1 MIDSLISDH
10 IIIINRVQQ
19 GGVLFPQLFAIY
31 INKLSAW
38 LNQSNVTCCF

>member
-10 IIIINRVQQ
+10 IIIINGVQQ

-31 INKLSAW
+31 TNNLSAW
-38 LNQSNVTCCF
+38 LNQSVTCCF